1 MKEKLI
7 VIFSIAL
14 NKPKES
20 IDQSISQET
29 HADWDS
35 INQIKIISMIE
46 EGFDVEFDEDDIF
59 DLDSYS
65 KIENRLQQLIQCK
78 N

>member
-29 HADWDS
+29 QADWDS

-46 EGFDVEFDEDDIF
+46 ESFDIEFDEDDIF

-65 KIENRLQQLIQCK
+65 KIENRLQQLI
-78 N
+78 